1 MVCELNQQNP
11 PTDQEVYVRFVRRVA
26 GSYSSTVISERLRV
40 KRKQQ
45 SKYGICVF
53 FFAKCVKKST
63 IKNCAVDLVH
73 SVELFIV

>member
-53 FFAKCVKKST
+53 FC
-63 IKNCAVDLVH
+63 
-73 SVELFIV
+73 

>member
-40 KRKQQ
+40 ERKQQ

-53 FFAKCVKKST
+53 FLLNVSKSQQ
-63 IKNCAVDLVH
+63 
-73 SVELFIV
+73 